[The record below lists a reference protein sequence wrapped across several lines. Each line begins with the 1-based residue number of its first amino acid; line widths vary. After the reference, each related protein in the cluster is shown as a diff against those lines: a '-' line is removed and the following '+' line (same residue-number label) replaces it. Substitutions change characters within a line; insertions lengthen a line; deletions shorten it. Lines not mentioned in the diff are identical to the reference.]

1 MNEPAVLIVVAVLV
15 GGVAGWLVARL
26 RAQGDI
32 VEACRRGDVAAAD
45 LQARLAVADAQRGTL
60 QADLAAARARVD
72 GQAGELRE
80 IGARLAAA
88 TTALEQERRASE
100 ERLAVLGQAQ
110 QVFRDTFNALAADAL
125 RQSNESFLALAATRL
140 EDARTQATADLTERQ
155 QAIQTLVAPLGEAL
169 ARVEQEVRDAER
181 HRVTENRTLLER
193 LATLDTVSQRL
204 GNETS
209 RLVDALKRPGVR
221 GRWGELQLRRV
232 VELAGMQ
239 RHCDF
244 LEQSTIAVDDRRL
257 RPDLV
262 VHLPGGKRVVVDAKV
277 PLDAY
282 LRALD
287 AQDEASR
294 QLLLKDHARQV
305 RTHIAQLAQREYA
318 AVVQPGPDFV
328 VLFLPGEM
336 FFSAAL
342 EQDPDLLDVAA
353 SQRVIPASP
362 TTLIALLRAV
372 ATGWQQ
378 ETLAESAQKICEH
391 GRALYN
397 ALGVLAT
404 HVTTLGT
411 RLRSSVEAYNA
422 AVGSLEGNVL
432 AKARRFRDLAAGLPD
447 ELPVPAAIETSPR
460 QVVAPELTGG
470 LPFDAE
476 IVDAEEEQPDPVES

>member
-1 MNEPAVLIVVAVLV
+1 LAS
-15 GGVAGWLVARL
+15 AR
-26 RAQGDI
+26 
-32 VEACRRGDVAAAD
+32 VRGDDHAAA
-45 LQARLAVADAQRGTL
+45 L
-60 QADLAAARARVD
+60 ADL
-72 GQAGELRE
+72 
-80 IGARLAAA
+80 GARHAAQA
-88 TTALEQERRASE
+88 AELEQVRRASA
-100 ERLAVLGQAQ
+100 ERAALLGQAEQ
-110 QVFRDTFNALAADAL
+110 AFRDTFTALAADAL
-125 RQSNESFLALAATRL
+125 RQSSESFLALAATRL
-140 EDARTQATADLTERQ
+140 DEARTQATADLSQRQ
-155 QAIQTLVAPLGEAL
+155 QAIATLVKPIGDAL

-181 HRVTENRTLLER
+181 HRLNENRSLLER

-204 GNETS
+204 GAETS

-244 LEQSTIAVDDRRL
+244 VEQSMFSLEERRL

-262 VHLPGGKRVVVDAKV
+262 VHLPAGKRVVVDAKV

-282 LRALD
+282 LRAVD
-287 AQDEASR
+287 APDDGAR
-294 QLLLKDHARQV
+294 QLLLRDHARQV
-305 RTHIAQLAQREYA
+305 RAHIAQLAQREYA
-318 AVVQPGPDFV
+318 AAVQPGPDFV

-353 SQRVIPASP
+353 AQRVIPASP

-372 ATGWQQ
+372 AAGWQQ
-378 ETLAESAQKICEH
+378 ETLAQSAQKISEQ

-397 ALGVLAT
+397 ALSVLAG
-404 HVTTLGT
+404 HVTTVGA

-432 AKARRFRDLAAGLPD
+432 VKARRFRELNAGQVD
-447 ELPVPAAIETSPR
+447 ELPVPGVIEATPR
-460 QVVAPELTGG
+460 PIVSTELTGG
-470 LPFDAE
+470 LPFEAE
-476 IVDAEEEQPDPVES
+476 TLDVEADRVDPVEP

>member
-1 MNEPAVLIVVAVLV
+1 MIGTAALIVAAVVA
-15 GGVAGWLVARL
+15 GGIAGWLLARL
-26 RAQGDI
+26 RAQTEI
-32 VEACRRGDVAAAD
+32 ALATRRGDVAAAD
-45 LQARLAVADAQRGTL
+45 LQARLDSADAVRATL
-60 QADLAAARARVD
+60 QVELAASRARQD
-72 GQAGELRE
+72 EQAEALRAL
-80 IGARLAAA
+80 GARHAGLAAE
-88 TTALEQERRASE
+88 LEQERRAST

-110 QVFRDTFNALAADAL
+110 QAFRDTFAALAADAL
-125 RQSNESFLALAATRL
+125 RQSSESFLALATTRL
-140 EDARTQATADLTERQ
+140 EETRSQATAELAERQ
-155 QAIQTLVAPLGEAL
+155 QAFQSLVAPIGEAL
-169 ARVEQEVRDAER
+169 SRVEQEVRDAER
-181 HRVTENRTLLER
+181 HRLHENSTLLER

-204 GNETS
+204 GAETS

-244 LEQSTIAVDDRRL
+244 LEQSTLSVDERRL
-257 RPDLV
+257 RPDV
-262 VHLPGGKRVVVDAKV
+262 IVHLPGGKRVVVDAKV

-287 AQDEASR
+287 APDEGAR

-305 RTHIAQLAQREYA
+305 RAHIGQLAQREYA
-318 AVVQPGPDFV
+318 AAVQPGPDFV

-353 SQRVIPASP
+353 AQRVIPASP

-378 ETLAESAQKICEH
+378 ETLARSAQTICEQ

-397 ALGVLAT
+397 ALGVLAAHLT
-404 HVTTLGT
+404 SVGT

-422 AVGSLEGNVL
+422 AIGSLEGNVL
-432 AKARRFRDLAAGLPD
+432 VKARKFRDLASGLPD
-447 ELPVPAAIETSPR
+447 ELPVPAAVEALPR
-460 QVVAPELTGG
+460 PIVAPELTGG

-476 IVDAEEEQPDPVES
+476 IVDVETERADPVES